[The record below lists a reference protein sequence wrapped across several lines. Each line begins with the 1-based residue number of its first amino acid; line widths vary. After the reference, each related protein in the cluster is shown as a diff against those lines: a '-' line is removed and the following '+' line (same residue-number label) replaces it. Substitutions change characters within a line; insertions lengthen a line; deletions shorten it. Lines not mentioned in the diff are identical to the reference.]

1 MPVAADLL
9 RLAEEASVYEP
20 LKQGEEVV
28 AMDRYV
34 LSLGTGTYP
43 EANGVNRL
51 RCAGDVEGAVEEI
64 RSRVLDHGG
73 TGLLW
78 RVSSAAEPTDL
89 ADRLLDL
96 GAAPA
101 EPPAAVALALV
112 EQPSPRPRMSAS
124 RASRRWTTSA
134 TYVRLTHEVFGVEE
148 WLPHVLAEIERDGE
162 CVLADRRFVRY
173 LAWVDGRPA
182 GAGAATF
189 GDVGAM
195 LGAGSTRVSARGR
208 GAYRALVRARW
219 DDAQERGTPALV
231 TWSGPMSE
239 PILRR
244 LGFFE
249 VGRQRILRDVFA
261 SSRPA

>member
-1 MPVAADLL
+1 M
-9 RLAEEASVYEP
+9 
-20 LKQGEEVV
+20 
-28 AMDRYV
+28 
-34 LSLGTGTYP
+34 
-43 EANGVNRL
+43 
-51 RCAGDVEGAVEEI
+51 
-64 RSRVLDHGG
+64 
-73 TGLLW
+73 
-78 RVSSAAEPTDL
+78 

-101 EPPAAVALALV
+101 DPPAAVALALV
-112 EQPSPRPRMSAS
+112 EQPSPAPADVRVTRVETVDDF
-124 RASRRWTTSA
+124 R

-148 WLPHVLAEIERDGE
+148 WLPHVLAEIERDSARL
-162 CVLADRRFVRY
+162 LADRRFVRY

-219 DDAQERGTPALV
+219 DDAQERGIPALV

-244 LGFFE
+244 LGFLE